1 MSNLPADPNSRRSR
15 RELSPQSRDPNTLRS
30 LYDRA
35 IVSFKLMF
43 DNRVSLL
50 TKLIPVATVAYVL
63 SPVDFIPEIV
73 FGPLGAFDD
82 VGIILVGLTLFMQAS
97 PPDIVQEHL
106 RAMRA
111 GRGGGDVAPTSEYPD
126 DNVVDGEIV
135 E

>member
-1 MSNLPADPNSRRSR
+1 MSNLPVDPTPRRTR

-50 TKLIPVATVAYVL
+50 TKLIPVATIAYVL
-63 SPVDFIPEIV
+63 SPVDFIPELLV
-73 FGPLGAFDD
+73 GPLGAIDD
-82 VGIILVGLTLFMQAS
+82 VGIVLLGLTMFMQAS

-106 RAMRA
+106 RALRA
-111 GRGGGDVAPTSEYPD
+111 GRGDAVAAPQYPEDDVI
-126 DNVVDGEIV
+126 DGEIM

>member
-1 MSNLPADPNSRRSR
+1 MSNLPDNPTPRRSR
-15 RELSPQSRDPNTLRS
+15 RELTAQSRDPNTIRA
-30 LYDRA
+30 LYDRT

-50 TKLIPVATVAYVL
+50 TKLIPLGTLAYVL
-63 SPVDFIPEIV
+63 SPVDFIPELLV
-73 FGPLGAFDD
+73 GPLGAFDD
-82 VGIILVGLTLFMQAS
+82 VGIIVLGLSLFIQAA

-111 GRGGGDVAPTSEYPD
+111 GRGDAPADTTEYPD

-135 E
+135 D

>member
-15 RELSPQSRDPNTLRS
+15 RELSPQSRDPNTLRA
-30 LYDRA
+30 LFDRA
-35 IVSFKLMF
+35 VVSFKLMV

-82 VGIILVGLTLFMQAS
+82 VGIILVGLTLFMQAA

-111 GRGGGDVAPTSEYPD
+111 GRGGDVAAPTDYPD